1 MDTINNT
8 APFDPP
14 TPNPPP
20 PQSPQPTLN
29 EMCDDDDSG
38 RVFDS
43 TSKDCAFDGA
53 EQTYYYMSGQINM
66 LAGYRAD
73 DPQYAFPSPQFR
85 PAPPPVA
92 PVGMS
97 YASSA
102 NGAST
107 SCATIVP
114 VSVYYQA
121 THFIE
126 FGKVLK
132 QNVID
137 IHNEIQEIKNST
149 GVDCSCTD
157 VMTPTI
163 KQITDDIDTINTAMI
178 YNQYYY
184 YSYAAMITVSSS
196 SLIIKMDNSIKKCQ
210 ELIVKVKD
218 SHVKINTEI
227 KNKNDKSYKKLK
239 EDKKSG
245 AISDD
250 KYCEGVRKQNS
261 NSRKHGRKYAHNGF
275 RKHRRDRENKE
286 KNVKKARKTIVENW
300 KKTVQYYDLA
310 TYYVYDWQLIVKP
323 KLNALSAKF
332 KNISDDL
339 ERMFSNRQRKCDQVE
354 KEANDS
360 YIMHSN
366 KHHREHER
374 CTEIIIKNNSNCVSC
389 QEVLDKV
396 QDYTLSFDIEARKC
410 HDKAFKIIDDV
421 PDNSEMATM
430 KIAEMLQNITKGV
443 DKCIANTNAYS
454 IPLINW
460 LPIWTRNICADCLEK
475 VRFLQYFLKFSN

>member
-1 MDTINNT
+1 MKTINET

-14 TPNPPP
+14 APNPPA

-53 EQTYYYMSGQINM
+53 EQTFYYISGEINM
-66 LAGYRAD
+66 FAGYRAD
-73 DPQYAFPSPQFR
+73 DPQYSFASPQFR
-85 PAPPPVA
+85 PAPPPAA
-92 PVGMS
+92 PAGLP
-97 YASSA
+97 YASSV
-102 NGAST
+102 NGSAT
-107 SCATIVP
+107 TCATVTP

-121 THFIE
+121 THFIA

-132 QNVID
+132 QTVVD
-137 IHNEIQEIKNST
+137 IHKEIQEIKNST
-149 GVDCSCTD
+149 GVDCPCTD
-157 VMTPTI
+157 NMTPTI
-163 KQITDDIDTINTAMI
+163 KQITDDIELINTAMVF
-178 YNQYYY
+178 NQYYY
-184 YSYAAMITVSSS
+184 YSYAAMITISSS
-196 SLIIKMDNSIKKCQ
+196 ALITKMENSIKKCQ

-239 EDKKSG
+239 ADKKSG
-245 AISDD
+245 AITDD

-261 NSRKHGRKYAHNGF
+261 NSRKHGRKHAHNGF
-275 RKHRRDRENKE
+275 RKHRRDKENIE

-300 KKTVQYYDLA
+300 KKTVKYFDYIK
-310 TYYVYDWQLIVKP
+310 YFVYDWQLIVKP

-339 ERMFSNRQRKCDQVE
+339 DRIFSNRQRKRDQFE
-354 KEANDS
+354 KESNDS
-360 YIMHSN
+360 YIMQSN

-374 CTEIIIKNNSNCVSC
+374 CTEIIIKNNSKSESC
-389 QEVLDKV
+389 QEVLDKI
-396 QDYTLSFDIEARKC
+396 QDYTLSFDVEARKC

-430 KIAEMLQNITKGV
+430 KIAEMLQNITLGV
-443 DKCIANTNAYS
+443 DKCIYNTNALS
-454 IPLINW
+454 VRLINW

-475 VRFLQYFLKFSN
+475 VRFLFYCLKSQN